1 MRLLI
6 IALLFANI
14 TYFAMVF
21 LLANPIYTPPT
32 AIKSGIPAIEL
43 IKNKVD
49 PNISS
54 TKSTLCYTVGPY
66 NSEKATQLVAKQL
79 KKMGLSVNILRQKTK
94 DTLNYL
100 VYLVAQE
107 SRQDALKIIDDIKK
121 FDDTKKFDAKK
132 YHLIEFGPYKNAISF
147 GFFDDLNKA
156 RRHSEYIRYLGYD
169 ARYTEQ
175 KAVREIFWLNY
186 DEQPNKSAPVLKW
199 SKAVD
204 SGSSVQKIPR
214 WCEF

>member
-6 IALLFANI
+6 VVLLFANI
-14 TYFAMVF
+14 AYFVMVF
-21 LLANPIYTPPT
+21 LLANPTYTPPT
-32 AIKSGIPAIEL
+32 ASKAGIPSIEL
-43 IKNKVD
+43 IEDKV
-49 PNISS
+49 NSNMSS
-54 TKSTLCYTVGPY
+54 TKSALCYTVGPY
-66 NSEKATQLVAKQL
+66 NSEKATQLVAKKL
-79 KKMGLSVNILRQKTK
+79 KKIGLSVNILRQKTK

-107 SRQDALKIIDDIKK
+107 SREDALKIIEDIKR
-121 FDDTKKFDAKK
+121 FDDSNKFDAKK
-132 YHLIEFGPYKNAISF
+132 YHLIESGPYKNAISF

-186 DEQPNKSAPVLKW
+186 DEQPNQNVPVLKW
-199 SKAVD
+199 SKEID
-204 SGSSVQKIPR
+204 PSSSVQKISR
-214 WCEF
+214 SCEF

>member
-6 IALLFANI
+6 IVL
-14 TYFAMVF
+14 
-21 LLANPIYTPPT
+21 LLANIIYFAIAFLLGNATYTPPA

-43 IKNKVD
+43 IKNKAD
-49 PNISS
+49 PNASS
-54 TKSTLCYTVGPY
+54 SKSTRCYTVGPY

-79 KKMGLSVNILRQKTK
+79 KKLGLSVNILRQKTK

-107 SRQDALKIIDDIKK
+107 SRQDALKIIADIKK
-121 FDDTKKFDAKK
+121 FDVTK
-132 YHLIEFGPYKNAISF
+132 YHLINSGPYKNAISF

-199 SKAVD
+199 SKQID
-204 SGSSVQKIPR
+204 SGSAVQKIPR